1 MDMIMVESWLDT
13 SSATVKTKRE
23 HVQHFQLNVERGILE
38 LIISQCRMCI
48 CNWAQESDETIP
60 KFLQ

>member
-23 HVQHFQLNVERGILE
+23 HVQQLPAECREGHILE
-38 LIISQCRMCI
+38 
-48 CNWAQESDETIP
+48 THH
-60 KFLQ
+60 

>member
-38 LIISQCRMCI
+38 
-48 CNWAQESDETIP
+48 THH
-60 KFLQ
+60 